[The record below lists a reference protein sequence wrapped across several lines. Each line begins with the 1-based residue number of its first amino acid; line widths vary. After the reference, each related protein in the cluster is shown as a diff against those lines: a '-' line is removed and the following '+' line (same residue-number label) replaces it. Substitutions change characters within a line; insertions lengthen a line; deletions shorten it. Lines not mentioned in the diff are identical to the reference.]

1 MFSHQLLQIL
11 DFADAKGLKDV
22 QQVESFRE
30 MYSATLEDYM
40 KKMKPDQPDRFT
52 KIILRVPALKSI
64 GLQALEHLYFFKLI
78 GDVPMDTFLLDMLE
92 VNQ

>member
-1 MFSHQLLQIL
+1 MNDNRTSFV
-11 DFADAKGLKDV
+11 DAKGLKAI
-22 QQVESFRE
+22 QQVEAYRE

-40 KKMKPDQPDRFT
+40 KKNKPDQPDRFT

-78 GDVPMDTFLLDMLE
+78 GDVPIDTFLLDMLE
-92 VNQ
+92 VNQS

>member
-1 MFSHQLLQIL
+1 MLVITSCRL
-11 DFADAKGLKDV
+11 DAKGLKDV
-22 QQVESFRE
+22 EQVETFRG

-40 KKMKPDQPDRFT
+40 KRTRPDQPDRFT

>member
-1 MFSHQLLQIL
+1 
-11 DFADAKGLKDV
+11 
-22 QQVESFRE
+22 
-30 MYSATLEDYM
+30 M
-40 KKMKPDQPDRFT
+40 KRAKPDQPDRFT
-52 KIILRVPALKSI
+52 KVILRVPALKSI